1 MKTKLNSL
9 LLAAALTLSAAA
21 SYGQS
26 RVTANIP
33 FPFQTIA
40 GVQAAG
46 QYGFSQ
52 ADYFVQLTN
61 LATGKSSFLGIGV
74 PEGNDGSK
82 PPQLVFT
89 CGSESGCALT
99 SVQLADGRSWSYKAP
114 RLKPSE
120 VARVAVISLESRQ
133 TE

>member
-9 LLAAALTLSAAA
+9 LLTAALTLSAAA
-21 SYGQS
+21 AYGQDQ
-26 RVTANIP
+26 VTANIP
-33 FPFQTIA
+33 FPFQTVA

-46 QYGFSQ
+46 QYGISQ
-52 ADYFVQLTN
+52 AGYAVKLTN
-61 LATGKSSFLGIGV
+61 LATGKSSFLGIGA

-89 CGSESGCALT
+89 CGSERGCALT
-99 SVQLADGRSWSYKAP
+99 SVRLADGRSWSYKAP